1 MNISKELEKIGIIPN
16 VQLNI
21 EERNN
26 IARTITDK
34 LTSNIN
40 ELADNY
46 NELYMRIFNCE
57 MFYAQ
62 VDSKFRGVF
71 YYYKNNTIY
80 IDKNAQ
86 NIDEYLTHEI
96 IHYLQNFS
104 RISKESKRA
113 GLCQF
118 LEFKIFGLGINEAIV
133 QYITAKAEGNKL
145 HRISNE
151 KITICTNSEN
161 YYKYMTSLAGQIL
174 FLIGEKEAIRSC
186 ISSTEDFETELYNTF
201 EDNTDKILKGFDSI
215 LDENNR
221 EDRDENKI
229 VNIYLQTQEIIYKTY
244 FTNICRR
251 LTTVKEVDTQVQKL
265 EEYQNIVGR
274 RLDVSIEENEF
285 ETFKK
290 EMDSYFLKKY
300 IEVNRKQSKNS
311 LAVVYKNFIYN
322 FFSKITEF
330 IQNRIIKANK

>member
-26 IARTITDK
+26 IARTVTDK

-174 FLIGEKEAIRSC
+174 FLIGEKEAIKSC

-265 EEYQNIVGR
+265 EEYQDIVGR

-322 FFSKITEF
+322 FFRKITEF

>member
-174 FLIGEKEAIRSC
+174 FLIGEKEAIKSC